1 MAYILQR
8 RKAAENHRISKIFKE
23 KQIPRWKTILDGKC

>member
-8 RKAAENHRISKIFKE
+8 RTAAGNLRISEIFKE
-23 KQIPRWKTILDGKC
+23 KEIPRWKTILDGKC